1 MLKESCRD
9 VDPTHPSTRKP
20 GASFHWAPSPPAA
33 AAGAALPFAARQQ
46 RSHAFHVKAVIQ
58 KKKRE
63 GYFFLQTALK
73 FTGRRGS
80 RRPTQRFLLGLP
92 EPGKLL
98 PSELRFVSWLLSIWL
113 LSGTDSSL
121 RFFSGQHRI
130 LLKFLPPTPTPVF
143 SIIKRLE
150 IFA

>member
-1 MLKESCRD
+1 MLKQSCTD
-9 VDPTHPSTRKP
+9 VDPVHPSRQKP
-20 GASFHWAPSPPAA
+20 GADFQRSPSPPAA
-33 AAGAALPFAARQQ
+33 AAAAALPFAARQQ
-46 RSHAFHVKAVIQ
+46 RSHSFHVKAVMQ
-58 KKKRE
+58 KSVE
-63 GYFFLQTALK
+63 GYFLQTALK
-73 FTGRRGS
+73 FTRCRGS
-80 RRPTQRFLLGLP
+80 RRPTQHFLLGLP

-121 RFFSGQHRI
+121 HFFQANIKI